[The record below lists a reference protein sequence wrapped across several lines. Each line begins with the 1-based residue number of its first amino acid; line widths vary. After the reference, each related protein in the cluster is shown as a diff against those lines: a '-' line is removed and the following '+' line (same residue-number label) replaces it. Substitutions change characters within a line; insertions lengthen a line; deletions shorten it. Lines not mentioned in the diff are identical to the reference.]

1 MHACVVCLTA
11 LDKRITL
18 IIIQNR
24 FAPLPVPTLCTLIS
38 MDGTSLMKKFTR
50 EGSKVRFNNSIIS
63 KAAGPCS
70 LTSAGGTI
78 TAAARALV
86 QMQMQMLASYTT
98 VVRSRVQLLQYNT
111 H

>member
-1 MHACVVCLTA
+1 
-11 LDKRITL
+11 
-18 IIIQNR
+18 
-24 FAPLPVPTLCTLIS
+24 
-38 MDGTSLMKKFTR
+38 MDGTSLVKKFTR
-50 EGSKVRFNNSIIS
+50 EGSKVRFINSIIS
-63 KAAGPCS
+63 KAAGPCMLS
-70 LTSAGGTI
+70 DLSWRHTI